1 MKILALGATGA
12 IGRQLAKELLL
23 AGHELVV
30 TSRRARPA
38 SAGLRYIQGNARD
51 GEFLKGILRKQWD
64 VVVDFMVHDTASFRA
79 QRDIVL
85 DATGQ
90 YVYLSSGRVFA
101 QSDAPLTERSDR
113 LIEVSRDAAFL
124 ATDEYALAKARQED
138 LLRGSGRS
146 NWTIVRPYI
155 TFGDAR
161 FQLGTLE
168 KETWLYRALR
178 GRSIVF
184 CGPMLKSWTTLTD
197 GADVARMIAA
207 LVGNSNALGEDFNLT
222 ARQAMTWGEVLELY
236 LHELK
241 AHLGHRPAV
250 LLQDV
255 ESFCQ
260 AANSIPQVRY
270 DRMYDRR
277 FDPSK
282 IGALFDLEKVSDPRL
297 ALMAKFRAQLSGG
310 NFLALNSRGEALRD
324 HAAREHTSLN
334 EFQGLKSK
342 ISYLAYRNIPLG
354 LIEKLRPS

>member
-12 IGRQLAKELLL
+12 IGGQLARELVQ

-30 TSRRARPA
+30 TSRSARPA
-38 SAGLRYIQGNARD
+38 SAGLRYVEGNARD
-51 GEFLKGILRKQWD
+51 GEFLKGILREHWD
-64 VVVDFMVHDTASFRA
+64 VVVDFMVHDTATFRA
-79 QRDIVL
+79 HRDMFL

-101 QSDAPLTERSDR
+101 QSDVPLTERSAR
-113 LIEVSRDAAFL
+113 LLDLSTDAAFL

-138 LLRGSGRS
+138 LLRASGRT

-168 KETWLYRALR
+168 KETWLYRALK

-184 CGPMLKSWTTLTD
+184 CGPMLKKWTTLTD

-207 LVGNSNALGEDFNLT
+207 LVGNSAALGEDFNLT

-236 LHELK
+236 LDELE
-241 AHLGHRPAV
+241 AHLGHRPWV
-250 LLQDV
+250 FLQDV

-260 AANSIPQVRY
+260 AANSVPQVRY

-282 IGALFDLEKVSDPRL
+282 VGALVDLDKVRDPRL
-297 ALMAKFRAQLSGG
+297 ALAAQFRAQLSGG
-310 NFLALNSRGEALRD
+310 GFLALNSRGEALRD
-324 HAAREHTSLN
+324 RAAREHAALS
-334 EFQGLKSK
+334 EFQGLKRK